1 MIKIALRS
9 IACVLAC
16 LCVAIAA
23 ASNSVAIDPTPRHAL
38 EKRAL
43 TDPAGAQRA
52 ITEALVDATA
62 KRDFTEA
69 ALLQLARANACRI
82 LADWACQSDA
92 GLAAIAAG
100 QFANM
105 PILVARGKIVT
116 ARADIL
122 LQDFTRAESELAD
135 AELILKENP
144 FPLLTGEILLAYSSL
159 SQAVAK
165 DDLTIIYADRGLEAL
180 RDIPAAVAIQTRLL
194 RNRASALA
202 KKQDFERARV
212 DLSAAR
218 TLLGEVDDPKL
229 KAELSLELARIAYA
243 QKDVPTQVEN
253 ANEILRLATQ
263 LQNSQLLGLGYET
276 LGLAAQSAG
285 DRADAILQLRKAA
298 AAFRKLNLRR
308 AELRALRSLLQN
320 ETSQTGDSAVQS
332 ADINAQIVRFIE
344 LQSELDII
352 ERAHAADDFEAGLK
366 YAEQQLSV
374 ARLNAKN
381 LSEQQRNDALDR
393 QRRNAIGLLVV
404 ACMLLLALI
413 ALLVWRRKTLKQ
425 LKAAI
430 QLARENEARFRELSG
445 TAQDGI
451 GV

>member
-1 MIKIALRS
+1 MIKTALQS
-9 IACVLAC
+9 IACALVY
-16 LCVAIAA
+16 LCVAKAA
-23 ASNSVAIDPTPRHAL
+23 ASNPVAIDPTPRHAL

-43 TDPAGAQRA
+43 TDPAGAQQA
-52 ITEALVDATA
+52 ISEALVDATA

-92 GLAAIAAG
+92 GLAAIAAA

-202 KKQDFERARV
+202 KKQDYERARV

-218 TLLGEVDDPKL
+218 TLLGEVADPKL

-285 DRADAILQLRKAA
+285 DPADAILQLRKAA

-308 AELRALRSLLQN
+308 AELRALRSLLLPN
-320 ETSQTGDSAVQS
+320 FLRLVAALG
-332 ADINAQIVRFIE
+332 QI
-344 LQSELDII
+344 
-352 ERAHAADDFEAGLK
+352 HGL
-366 YAEQQLSV
+366 SHF
-374 ARLNAKN
+374 
-381 LSEQQRNDALDR
+381 
-393 QRRNAIGLLVV
+393 
-404 ACMLLLALI
+404 LLAPPVNAMA
-413 ALLVWRRKTLKQ
+413 ALAAQVAQANQAVRKRGH
-425 LKAAI
+425 A
-430 QLARENEARFRELSG
+430 
-445 TAQDGI
+445 
-451 GV
+451 